1 MSRKMKRFSL
11 LLLFG
16 LLFNLPPLT
25 AQMQSYSQRSLF
37 SDYKAAKVG
46 DIVTILIVEQVQAA
60 NAANTREG
68 TDSQIGATAQAGLT
82 GTTVQPTA
90 TIRTVDEL
98 TGIGE
103 TNRRETIRAR
113 LSAQVIAVDSNGNLK
128 IQGKRT
134 TKINGETQT
143 ITLTGIIRPADLSA
157 DNTVYSTKIANMV
170 LTIEGDGIVSETKEP
185 GLITKFLRILF

>member
-1 MSRKMKRFSL
+1 MKPISL
-11 LLLFG
+11 LLFALV
-16 LLFNLPPLT
+16 FNLLPLT
-25 AQMQSYSQRSLF
+25 AQLRTYSQRSLF
-37 SDYKAAKVG
+37 SDYKASKVG

-68 TDSQIGATAQAGLT
+68 TDAQIGATAQAGLT
-82 GTTVQPTA
+82 GTAVQPTA

-113 LSAQVIAVDSNGNLK
+113 FSAQVIAVDSNGNLK

-143 ITLTGIIRPADLSA
+143 ITITGVIRPADLSA

>member
-1 MSRKMKRFSL
+1 MSGKMKHFVALS
-11 LLLFG
+11 FG
-16 LLFNLPPLT
+16 LLCSFLPLT
-25 AQMQSYSQRSLF
+25 AQMQTYTQRSLF
-37 SDYKAAKVG
+37 SDYKASKVG

-68 TDSQIGATAQAGLT
+68 TDTQIGASAQAGLT

-113 LSAQVIAVDSNGNLK
+113 FSAQVIAVDSNGNLK

-143 ITLTGIIRPADLSA
+143 ITITGIVRPADLSA

>member
-1 MSRKMKRFSL
+1 MKRFSL

>member
-1 MSRKMKRFSL
+1 MKHFVALS
-11 LLLFG
+11 FG
-16 LLFNLPPLT
+16 LLCSFLPLT
-25 AQMQSYSQRSLF
+25 AQMQTYTQRSLF
-37 SDYKAAKVG
+37 SDYKASKVG

-68 TDSQIGATAQAGLT
+68 TDTQIGASAQAGLT

-113 LSAQVIAVDSNGNLK
+113 FSAQVIAVDSNGNLK

-143 ITLTGIIRPADLSA
+143 ITITGIVRPADLSA

>member
-1 MSRKMKRFSL
+1 MSGKMKRISL

-16 LLFNLPPLT
+16 LLFNLLPLT

-37 SDYKAAKVG
+37 SDYKASKVG

-113 LSAQVIAVDSNGNLK
+113 FSAQVIAVDSNGNLK